1 MSASPASRR
10 AMAEIDFGDGTNA
23 TFKIGSRS
31 IHQFWHL
38 FSSHFRYVLL
48 APQRRAD
55 SGKVAWTWREAA
67 EKRPVTATE
76 LVEVRRR
83 LSEANRSLAGGFGGI
98 GRRDDEEAS
107 SLESQVRATVDEMIG
122 QLLAHRDSALA
133 GFVCRTDAGLMLH
146 SWGAA
151 VAAQPYFPDAPHG
164 EISGTVFVGVEHA
177 AAVMVVLENTQGIGG
192 ARVKS
197 DKDGVFRFPN
207 VAPGSYHLRVADRS
221 DFPGGLT
228 VEIER
233 ESITG
238 LELRNSSDEP
248 LSMAANI
255 APVADVSWLRR
266 PWLRAVL
273 LILILGG
280 AMMAWWWSNRA
291 SDAPVVAQKQSSG
304 WQAAKGQL
312 AANNRPAAAND
323 EHKAGQEGAFSTL
336 SNSISPPKILQP
348 RHERAA
354 SEGTGAEFEHA
365 PQRSE
370 HSDASGQGKPE
381 GNMPPTG
388 SREKPMA
395 AAGASPSAPSGSRD
409 SSSGNPEEKVQSPED
424 RAGAVPNDDKLKSEK
439 DKPAKSLQA
448 AADNRKPSAPAMSS
462 SATNASPVEDT
473 GPAVN
478 DSSADSTATIAPVSN
493 RGKSAQ
499 KNGAKSL
506 TANGAAGEN
515 AELAE
520 GNADAGAADSTTSS
534 PGAVANGQLKPS
546 LGKKASE
553 PGKGG
558 ATKEAVVAPVDS
570 AGTISAGNTPDD
582 STPRESGA
590 SRNGV
595 KNPSLGKATSQNQ
608 VASQSEAGASPD
620 EETAASVATS
630 ASSASSSKKATPA
643 STAAEK
649 KSTSLNQTNEPSASA
664 DEADADRST
673 ATESPARDGN
683 TPRVKRSQPA
693 KKAAAISSVQ
703 QEEKD
708 QLTDSDSAADS
719 PMTISGHSDLPV
731 TKKSAEPLIPMAKI
745 HVSAWKQRLVRDLI
759 VPTYPVTAAEEETSG
774 ALREKLRQEQMA
786 RMPKAFRQPRMSGGV
801 VIELP
806 ALSSE
811 KNPLHWRDDTGAVP
825 SGSSVA
831 GRRAELSWTDG
842 VPPPN
847 SNYTLIDS
855 NGRVI
860 ATARID
866 GSGALVLKTTANSP
880 AWYWCGIERSPTASE
895 NTEAK
900 NSAAPFDWKLFSG
913 APIPSSWV
921 RDDRWRNGRG
931 QRIDLPLDATT
942 RRTGNYQVTLTDPVT
957 GWAIVNGISV
967 QTP

>member
-10 AMAEIDFGDGTNA
+10 AMAEIDFGDGANV
-23 TFKIGSRS
+23 TFKVGNRS

-98 GRRDDEEAS
+98 GRRDDDEGS
-107 SLESQVRATVDEMIG
+107 SLESQVRATVEEMIG

-177 AAVMVVLENTQGIGG
+177 ATVTVVLENTQGIGG

-233 ESITG
+233 ESIAG
-238 LELRNSSDEP
+238 LELRSTSDEP
-248 LSMAANI
+248 LSMAGNI
-255 APVADVSWLRR
+255 APVAEDVSWFRR

-273 LILILGG
+273 LIFIFGV
-280 AMMAWWWSNRA
+280 AIMAWWSKRA
-291 SDAPVVAQKQSSG
+291 SDAPVATQNQSSG

-312 AANNRPAAAND
+312 AANNRAAPAND
-323 EHKAGQEGAFSTL
+323 EHKLGQEGAFSTL
-336 SNSISPPKILQP
+336 SNSIPPPKILHP

-354 SEGTGAEFEHA
+354 SEETGADFEQA
-365 PQRSE
+365 PQQSE
-370 HSDASGQGKPE
+370 HSDASGQWKPE
-381 GNMPPTG
+381 GKMPPAD
-388 SREKPMA
+388 SREKPIS
-395 AAGASPSAPSGSRD
+395 AAGASSSAPSGQLK

-424 RAGAVPNDDKLKSEK
+424 LAGAVPNGDKLRSEK
-439 DKPAKSLQA
+439 DKPAKSSRT
-448 AADNRKPSAPAMSS
+448 AADNRKPGPPAMSS
-462 SATNASPVEDT
+462 SATNAALGENTV
-473 GPAVN
+473 PAG
-478 DSSADSTATIAPVSN
+478 SAASAESAATIAPGS
-493 RGKSAQ
+493 
-499 KNGAKSL
+499 NGAKSAQPNGAKSP
-506 TANGAAGEN
+506 TANGAAGKN
-515 AELAE
+515 AELSE
-520 GNADAGAADSTTSS
+520 GNADAGAADSITPS
-534 PGAVANGQLKPS
+534 PGAAGNGQLKPNPE
-546 LGKKASE
+546 KKISKPA
-553 PGKGG
+553 KGG
-558 ATKEAVVAPVDS
+558 GTKEAALTPVEP
-570 AGTISAGNTPDD
+570 AGTISDGNTPDD
-582 STPRESGA
+582 STPRENRASG
-590 SRNGV
+590 NGV

-630 ASSASSSKKATPA
+630 ASSVSSGKKAAPV

-673 ATESPARDGN
+673 ATQSPARDGN